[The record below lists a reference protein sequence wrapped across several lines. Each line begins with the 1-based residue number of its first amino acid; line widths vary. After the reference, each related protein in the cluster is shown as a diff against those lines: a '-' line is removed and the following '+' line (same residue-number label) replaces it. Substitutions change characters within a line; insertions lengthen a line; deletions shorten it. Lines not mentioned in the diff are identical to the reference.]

1 MHDAPVDQV
10 KADAEQ
16 ATDLGSEATL
26 QCFLEMLQLVGGEGH
41 VLADGEA
48 ALSMLRSLLCDD
60 RGKDVLI
67 PSDLELERQAV
78 PRLIEESACTVLR
91 QEEASLERAAQAAVG
106 ITTAQAGIADTGTI
120 VLYHSFDRGR
130 LAALLPPVHVALL
143 RRDRVYPDKRSFL
156 AAARAEGTDL
166 GATPMSWV
174 TGPSLTADI
183 EKVLVRGA
191 HGPRELIVLLY

>member
-1 MHDAPVDQV
+1 M
-10 KADAEQ
+10 
-16 ATDLGSEATL
+16 
-26 QCFLEMLQLVGGEGH
+26 
-41 VLADGEA
+41 ADGEA
-48 ALSMLRSLLCDD
+48 ALSVLRSLLCDD

-78 PRLIEESACTVLR
+78 PRLIEESGCTVLR
-91 QEEASLERAAQAAVG
+91 QEETSLEQAAQAAIG

-120 VLYHSFDRGR
+120 VLHHSFDRGR

-143 RRDRVYPDKRSFL
+143 RRDRIYPDKVSFL
-156 AAARAEGTDL
+156 AAARTGGTDL

-191 HGPRELIVLLY
+191 HGPRKLIVLLY